1 MPVRFLRNRNLDSL
15 ETVRSLLELFVS
27 VCFLRNPKF
36 GFLRNREVTTRIVR
50 FGLFSKEFEV
60 GFLRN
65 RTGIFEFFTVSKL
78 LFRTFR
84 SP

>member
-36 GFLRNREVTTRIVR
+36 GFLRNREATTRIVR
-50 FGLFSKEFEV
+50 FGLFSKESE
-60 GFLRN
+60 
-65 RTGIFEFFTVSKL
+65 IWI
-78 LFRTFR
+78 
-84 SP
+84 P